1 MSATLPELLTR
12 EHVLRAL
19 SDLDAGMMHPVEG
32 PVLHELVDHGK
43 RYAAQAVLWIACRHA
58 LGRIPRPDEVSIED
72 GPGQTNRLLR
82 QLGFT
87 VEPSSETTAPVTRGK
102 DWSEQE
108 VRLLVVDYFAMLESE
123 LLGRRYVKSEHS
135 GLLRPQLT
143 DRSKASVEFKHANV
157 SGVLVEM
164 GLPYIEGYKPR
175 SNYQALL
182 ATEVENFLG
191 QNPNLLDRLAASRVL
206 NPTEAVAIGTS
217 RPGQLIEAAP
227 ERIYAP
233 AKTAKPWLSRR
244 GKQIDF
250 VARDAANRRL
260 GELGEQFVFDLEQQR
275 LKSSGRDD
283 LAHKVTWASRE
294 YGDGLGY
301 DILSYNETNDTERMI
316 EVKSTGLGKYF
327 PFLVTDNEVRCSED
341 IPTQFQLFRVFDLSR
356 TPRVYILNGSLRQ
369 VCDLAPVIYRASM

>member
-1 MSATLPELLTR
+1 MTWILSDLLTR
-12 EHVLRAL
+12 EHVLAAL
-19 SDLDAGMMHPVEG
+19 SDLDAGMVPPVAG
-32 PVLHELVDHGK
+32 PVSRELIHDGQ
-43 RYAAQAVLWIACRHA
+43 RYDAQAVLWLACRRA
-58 LGRIPRPDEVSIED
+58 LGRSPGADEVATDD
-72 GPGQTNRLLR
+72 GPALSSSLLQ

-87 VEPSSETTAPVTRGK
+87 VESRSTLAAPVTRGK

-108 VRLLVVDYFAMLESE
+108 VQLLVLDYFAMLESE
-123 LLGRRYVKSEHS
+123 LLGRRYVKAEHS
-135 GLLRPQLT
+135 ELLRPRLAE
-143 DRSKASVEFKHANV
+143 RSKASVEFKHANV

-182 ATEVENFLG
+182 AAEVENHLRR
-191 QNPNLLDRLAASRVL
+191 NPTLLERLASSRLL

-217 RPGQLIEAAP
+217 RPLQLIEAAP

-233 AKTAKPWLSRR
+233 SRTAKPWLSRK
-244 GKQIDF
+244 GKRIDF

-275 LKSSGRDD
+275 LKSTGRDD
-283 LAHKVTWASRE
+283 LAQKVTWASRE
-294 YGDGLGY
+294 FGDGLGY
-301 DILSYNETNDTERMI
+301 DILSFNETNDTERMI

-341 IPTQFQLFRVFDLSR
+341 IPNQFQLFRVFDLSR
-356 TPRVYILNGSLRQ
+356 SPRVYILNGSLRQ
-369 VCDLAPVIYRASM
+369 VCDLDPVIYRASM

>member
-1 MSATLPELLTR
+1 
-12 EHVLRAL
+12 
-19 SDLDAGMMHPVEG
+19 
-32 PVLHELVDHGK
+32 
-43 RYAAQAVLWIACRHA
+43 
-58 LGRIPRPDEVSIED
+58 
-72 GPGQTNRLLR
+72 LLR